1 MRNPHTAH
9 FSHNE
14 KDLQNTYRTE
24 RTLQNTLHTQLVQKM
39 RIQHTAFSR
48 LTQKI
53 CKTTF
58 ITELAFNKTYT
69 NKFVKNA
76 QTEIETTLH

>member
-24 RTLQNTLHTQLVQKM
+24 RTLQNTLHTQLVQKW
-39 RIQHTAFSR
+39 RTQHTAH
-48 LTQKI
+48 I
-53 CKTTF
+53 
-58 ITELAFNKTYT
+58 LA
-69 NKFVKNA
+69 
-76 QTEIETTLH
+76 